1 MIYIQ
6 GDTISNCIGSLL
18 FFKINYFETYIK
30 NFTNNNNF
38 TSNILKKFPKNKPLI
53 FVTKIELLN
62 QFYSK
67 VIPLLNRKFIL
78 ITHYSD
84 KQAGFHNK
92 ILKHRLLI
100 KWYGQNM
107 GIISKKTEAIPIGL
121 ENMYWKR
128 TNLEIIKNNS
138 RNNKNKL
145 LYLNFS
151 LHTYSDRNKIMN
163 IILDKGFK
171 KNDKLSWNDYIK
183 DLSEHKFCISP
194 RGNGVDSHRTWEC
207 LYLGVIPIV
216 KNSVHMSYFKDL
228 PILFI
233 DNYDNI
239 SIEYLNKVYDEF
251 QNKKFNLEKLDIKY
265 WESKIKKECKFK

>member
-6 GDTISNCIGSLL
+6 GDSISNCIGSLL

-30 NFTNNNNF
+30 KFTNNYNF
-38 TSNILKKFPKNKPLI
+38 TSNILKKIPKNKPLI

-62 QFYSK
+62 DFYSK

-78 ITHYSD
+78 ITHYGD

-92 ILKHRLLI
+92 ILKHHLLI

-107 GIISKKTEAIPIGL
+107 GVISKKTEGIPIGL
-121 ENMYWKR
+121 ENKCWKR
-128 TNLEIIKNNS
+128 INIEEIALNS
-138 RNNKNKL
+138 KNNKNKL

-151 LHTYSDRNKIMN
+151 LHTYPGRTKIMN
-163 IILDKGFK
+163 DMLVKGFK
-171 KNDKLSWNDYIK
+171 KNKMLTWNEYIN

-216 KNSVHMSYFKDL
+216 EKSVHMSYFKDL
-228 PILFI
+228 PILFV
-233 DNYDNI
+233 DNYDDI
-239 SIEYLNKVYDEF
+239 SVEYLNKVYNEF

-265 WESKIKKECKFK
+265 WENKIKKECK